1 MDPEELL
8 ADRVGVGVTRIGL
21 RTPTLPPATHTN
33 AYLVGRE
40 DFLVVEPASPF
51 GPEQSRLFAAVEAR
65 RAQGHRVV
73 GALLT
78 HHHADH
84 VGAAWALRARFGVPL
99 MAHPETARRLSERGP
114 VDIELREGDALPP
127 CVADLGLDVLHTPGH
142 APGHLCVHA
151 AEHGWMIAGDMV
163 ASVGTILVD
172 VDDGG
177 DMDDY
182 LTQLQRLAD
191 RGPGVILPAHGEP
204 IDDGAERLR
213 FYVRHRLQRE
223 AKILDAVRDG
233 ANDLGAVV
241 ARAYDDTPVTVWP
254 LAARAARAHLVRLT
268 KLQRVEHRGGRY
280 LPLA

>member
-8 ADRVGVGVTRIGL
+8 ADRVGVGVTRVSL

-33 AYLVGRE
+33 AYLVGRD

-51 GPEQSRLFAAVEAR
+51 GPEQSRLFATVEAR

-84 VGAAWALRARFGVPL
+84 VGAAWALRDRFGVPV
-99 MAHPETARRLSERGP
+99 MAHPETALRLRQRGP

-127 CVADLGLDVLHTPGH
+127 CLDDLDLALLHTPGH

-151 AEHGWMIAGDMV
+151 QKHGWLIAGDMV

-172 VDDGG
+172 VDDDG

-191 RGPGVILPAHGEP
+191 RAPGTVLPAHGEP
-204 IDDGAERLR
+204 IGDGVERLR

-223 AKILDAVRDG
+223 AKILDAVRGG
-233 ANDLGAVV
+233 AHELGAVV

-254 LAARAARAHLVRLT
+254 LAARAARAHLARLE
-268 KLQRVEHRGGRY
+268 KLQRVAHRAGRY

>member
-1 MDPEELL
+1 VESEELL

-33 AYLVGRE
+33 AYLVGRG
-40 DFLVVEPASPF
+40 DFIVVEPASPF
-51 GPEQSRLFAAVEAR
+51 GPEQSRLFAAVESR
-65 RAQGHRVV
+65 RAQGHRLA

-84 VGAAWALRARFGVPL
+84 VGAAWALRARYGAPL
-99 MAHPETARRLSERGP
+99 MAHPETARRLRDRGP
-114 VDIELREGDALPP
+114 VDIELHEGAALPP
-127 CVADLGLDVLHTPGH
+127 CLDDLDLAVLHTPGH

-151 AEHGWMIAGDMV
+151 EKHGWMIAGDMV

-172 VDDGG
+172 VEDDG
-177 DMDDY
+177 DMDEY

-191 RGPGVILPAHGEP
+191 RAPGRLLPAHGEP
-204 IDDGAERLR
+204 IDEGVERLR

-223 AKILDAVRDG
+223 AKVFDAVRDG
-233 ANDLGAVV
+233 ARDLGAVV
-241 ARAYDDTPVTVWP
+241 ARAYDDTPVAVWP
-254 LAARAARAHLVRLT
+254 LAARAARAHLARLV

-280 LPLA
+280 LPLP

>member
-1 MDPEELL
+1 MESEELL

-33 AYLVGRE
+33 AYFVGRE

-51 GPEQSRLFAAVEAR
+51 GAEQSRLFAAVEER
-65 RAQGHRVV
+65 RARGHRVV

-84 VGAAWALRARFGVPL
+84 VGAAWALRARFGVPV
-99 MAHPETARRLSERGP
+99 MAHPETARRLRARGP

-127 CVADLGLDVLHTPGH
+127 CVADLELTLLHTPGH

-151 AEHGWMIAGDMV
+151 EKHGWLIAGDMV

-182 LTQLQRLAD
+182 LTQLQRLAV
-191 RGPGVILPAHGEP
+191 RAPGTLLPAHGEP
-204 IDDGAERLR
+204 IADGVERLR

-223 AKILDAVRDG
+223 AKILDAVRGG
-233 ANDLGAVV
+233 ARELGEVV

-254 LAARAARAHLVRLT
+254 LAARAARAHLARLE
-268 KLQRVEHRGGRY
+268 KLQRVTLRGGRY
-280 LPLA
+280 LSLV